1 MGVLT
6 MIEKN
11 IDELWKKYKVLK
23 DITLK
28 QTLISHYA
36 YLVKLVAGRLSIYLN
51 HYVELD
57 DLIGYGVIGLIDAI
71 DKFDYTKNVKFETY
85 ASLRIR
91 GAILDEIRKLDWVPR
106 SLRKK
111 QKDLNKVYYELEN
124 KLGRTPTDDEIANQL
139 EMTKDDYYALVQ
151 DTNIATLVFI
161 EDYEMQV
168 FNVKDERNRTPD
180 EHIEK
185 EEIITKLKEA
195 IEELPEREKMVITLY
210 YFEELT
216 LKEISNI
223 LEVSESRVSQ
233 LHTKGVSRLKVKLA
247 KYNLTLPF

>member
-1 MGVLT
+1 ME
-6 MIEKN
+6 EKN
-11 IDELWKKYKVLK
+11 IEVLWKKYEKSRTQE
-23 DITLK
+23 IK
-28 QTLISHYA
+28 QALIEHYV

-51 HYVELD
+51 HYVDLD
-57 DLIGYGVIGLIDAI
+57 DLLSYGVIGLIDAL
-71 DKFDYTKNVKFETY
+71 DKFDSAKNVKFETY

-111 QKDLNKVYYELEN
+111 QKDLNKVYFELEN
-124 KLGRTPTDDEIANQL
+124 KLGRTPTDDEIANTLQ
-139 EMTKDDYYALVQ
+139 MTKEDYYGLLQ
-151 DTNIATLVFI
+151 DTNIANLVFI
-161 EDYEMQV
+161 EDYELQASS
-168 FNVKDERNRTPD
+168 VKDEKNDMPD
-180 EHIEK
+180 EYMEK
-185 EEIITKLKEA
+185 QEIMLKLKEA
-195 IEELPEREKMVITLY
+195 LDELPEREKRVITFY

-247 KYNLTLPF
+247 KYHLALPL

>member
-6 MIEKN
+6 MLEKN
-11 IDELWKKYKVLK
+11 IDSLWKKYKVSNDMK
-23 DITLK
+23 VK

-36 YLVKLVAGRLSIYLN
+36 HLVKLVAGRLSIYLN

-111 QKDLNKVYYELEN
+111 QKDLNKIYYELEN
-124 KLGRTPTDDEIANQL
+124 LLGRTPTDDEIAKQL
-139 EMTKDDYYALVQ
+139 EMTKEDYYTLVQ

-161 EDYEMQV
+161 EDYELQV
-168 FNVKDERNRTPD
+168 SSVKDERNSTPD
-180 EHIEK
+180 EYIERQ
-185 EEIITKLKEA
+185 EIVIKLKEA

-247 KYNLTLPF
+247 KYNLSLPF

>member
-1 MGVLT
+1 ME
-6 MIEKN
+6 EKN
-11 IDELWKKYKVLK
+11 IEIVWKKYEKAK
-23 DITLK
+23 TQEIK
-28 QTLISHYA
+28 QLLIQHYV

-51 HYVELD
+51 HYVDLD
-57 DLIGYGVIGLIDAI
+57 DLLSYGVIGLIDAL
-71 DKFDYTKNVKFETY
+71 DKFDLNKNVKFETY

-111 QKDLNKVYYELEN
+111 QKDLNRVYFELEN
-124 KLGRTPTDDEIANQL
+124 ELGRTPTDDEIANALQ
-139 EMTKDDYYALVQ
+139 MTKEDYYTLVQ
-151 DTNIATLVFI
+151 DTNIANLVFI
-161 EDYEMQV
+161 EDYELQASS
-168 FNVKDERNRTPD
+168 VKDEKNDMPD
-180 EHIEK
+180 EYMEK
-185 EEIITKLKEA
+185 QEIMMKLKEA
-195 IEELPEREKMVITLY
+195 LDELPEREKRVITFY

-247 KYNLTLPF
+247 KYHLALPL

>member
-1 MGVLT
+1 M
-6 MIEKN
+6 
-11 IDELWKKYKVLK
+11 WKKYEKSRTQE
-23 DITLK
+23 IK
-28 QTLISHYA
+28 QALIEHYV

-51 HYVELD
+51 HYVDLD
-57 DLIGYGVIGLIDAI
+57 DLLSYGVIGLIDAL
-71 DKFDYTKNVKFETY
+71 DKFDSAKNVKFETY

-111 QKDLNKVYYELEN
+111 QKDLNKVYFELEN
-124 KLGRTPTDDEIANQL
+124 KLGRTPTDDEIANTLQ
-139 EMTKDDYYALVQ
+139 MTKEDYYGLLQ
-151 DTNIATLVFI
+151 DTNIANLVFI
-161 EDYEMQV
+161 EDYELQASS
-168 FNVKDERNRTPD
+168 VKDEKNDMPD
-180 EHIEK
+180 EYMEK
-185 EEIITKLKEA
+185 QEIMLKLKEA
-195 IEELPEREKMVITLY
+195 LDELPEREKRVITFY

-247 KYNLTLPF
+247 KYHLALPL